1 MNDRRTALSYMGYSG
16 EVKHIA
22 EVTTMKYEYWKASTL
37 MKLVCAVILLCCQLQ
52 LLDGKTK
59 AGYTG
64 AGKILIPNKSWPCGM
79 AAGIPVPEQGA
90 LVFEAN
96 LKLDQAYE
104 VGKTPYGQRDA
115 FVFQEGT
122 VSGEK
127 IKGSVMPGG
136 LDFQLSFSN
145 GGMEIEE
152 IFVLRTSD
160 GKYIYLRSAG
170 TAADPS
176 DVRMVPDFEA
186 PNESGYSWLN
196 TGKYAG
202 RRILDATA
210 KTLKISVYDVSG
222 VAVVPDAKNSVPIA
236 KPADVQDQPW
246 DYRKATAEEKRGD
259 QLISENVTLGA
270 SQMVGPAK
278 KGTRNIIPIT
288 GGTLSGKI
296 TGKVLFGGADYQNL
310 ANPATID
317 ARYLWQTSDGEVL
330 IVRNGGTF
338 GLLAPSF
345 EVRVDSKYAWLN
357 KGLYLS
363 SNPGMGKGGV
373 GLTFYESSR

>member
-1 MNDRRTALSYMGYSG
+1 MGYSE
-16 EVKHIA
+16 EVKYNA
-22 EVTTMKYEYWKASTL
+22 EVTTMKCECWKASML
-37 MKLVCAVILLCCQLQ
+37 MKLVCAGILLCCQSQ
-52 LLDGKTK
+52 LLDGRAQDGAVKTK
-59 AGYTG
+59 ATYTG
-64 AGKILIPNKSWPCGM
+64 AGKILIPHKSWPCGM
-79 AAGIPVPEQGA
+79 AGGIPVPERGV

-96 LKLDQAYE
+96 LRLDQAYA

-122 VSGEK
+122 ISGEK
-127 IKGSVMPGG
+127 INGSVMPGG

-170 TAADPS
+170 TAADPG

-186 PNESGYSWLN
+186 PNASSYSWLN
-196 TGKYAG
+196 EGKYAG
-202 RRILDATA
+202 RRALDLTA
-210 KTLKISVYDVSG
+210 RTMKISVYDVSG
-222 VAVVPDAKNSVPIA
+222 VAIAPDAKTSLQVT

-246 DYRKATAEEKRGD
+246 DYRKASPEEKRGG

-317 ARYLWQTSDGEVL
+317 ARYLWQASDGEVI

-338 GLLAPSF
+338 GSLVPTF
-345 EVRVDSKYAWLN
+345 EVRVGSKYDWLN

-363 SNPGMGKGGV
+363 SNPGMGSGGV
-373 GLTFYESSR
+373 ALTFYETTR

>member
-1 MNDRRTALSYMGYSG
+1 MGYGG
-16 EVKHIA
+16 EVKHNA
-22 EVTTMKYEYWKASTL
+22 EVTTMKCECWKASTL
-37 MKLVCAVILLCCQLQ
+37 MVCAGILLCCQTQ
-52 LLDGKTK
+52 LLDGWTQDRKARTKTR
-59 AGYTG
+59 YTG
-64 AGKILIPNKSWPCGM
+64 AGKILIPHKSWPCGM
-79 AAGIPVPEQGA
+79 AGGIPVPELGM

-96 LKLDQAYE
+96 LKLDQVYA

-127 IKGSVMPGG
+127 INGSVMPGG

-170 TAADPS
+170 TAADQS
-176 DVRMVPDFEA
+176 DVRMAPDFEA
-186 PNESGYSWLN
+186 PNASSYSWLN
-196 TGKYAG
+196 EGKYAG
-202 RRILDATA
+202 RRALDLAA
-210 KTLKISVYDVSG
+210 KTMKISVYDVSG
-222 VAVVPDAKNSVPIA
+222 VAIAPDAKNSLQVA

-259 QLISENVTLGA
+259 QLITENVTLGA
-270 SQMVGPAK
+270 SQMVGAAK
-278 KGTRNIIPIT
+278 KGMRNIIPIT

-317 ARYLWQTSDGEVL
+317 ARYLWQTSDGEVI

-338 GLLAPSF
+338 GSLVPTF
-345 EVRVDSKYAWLN
+345 EVRVGSKYDWLN

-363 SNPGMGKGGV
+363 SNPGMGSGGV
-373 GLTFYESSR
+373 ALTFYESTR